1 MSSKHQATGELVEFV
16 PKRSR
21 AETQFKPGQS
31 GNPKGRPRSSKH
43 KLNDEFLYQL
53 SESWA
58 EGGRDVLRRV
68 MQEQPVEYLKMMT
81 KLIIA
86 WDIGD
91 EPERPTLDALSD
103 EDLELLEQ
111 FLRWKAAL
119 PSALE
124 RGL

>member
-1 MSSKHQATGELVEFV
+1 MKSKKKFDVGYGKP
-16 PKRSR
+16 PKHSR
-21 AETQFKPGQS
+21 FKPGQS